1 MDLFTEIKEI
11 IVKELALEE
20 AAVVSAAHLQDDL
33 GADSLALLNLTEI
46 IGKRYGI
53 EIMGDDLVEIENVG
67 ELVSLVESK
76 ISSKS

>member
-1 MDLFTEIKEI
+1 MDLFAEIQEI
-11 IVKELALEE
+11 IVRELALDEK
-20 AAVVSAAHLQDDL
+20 VVVPVAHLQEDL

-67 ELVSLVESK
+67 ELVSFIESK
-76 ISSKS
+76 IVSKS

>member
-1 MDLFTEIKEI
+1 MDLFNEIKAI
-11 IVKELALEE
+11 IVKELALDEE
-20 AAVVSAAHLQDDL
+20 VVVSEAHLQDDL

-67 ELVSLVESK
+67 ELLILVESK
-76 ISSKS
+76 ISTKS

>member
-1 MDLFTEIKEI
+1 MDLFAEIKEI
-11 IVKELALEE
+11 IVNELALDEE
-20 AAVVSAAHLQDDL
+20 AVVSGSNLQDDL

-53 EIMGDDLVEIENVG
+53 EIMGDDLVEIGNLG

>member
-11 IVKELALEE
+11 IVKELALDEE
-20 AAVVSAAHLQDDL
+20 AVVTAAHLQEDL

-67 ELVSLVESK
+67 ELVSLVKSK